1 MQKMLLCVVLFVVS
15 MLMSLD
21 GHARA
26 AVPMQSPQHADFVV
40 SGNRIPGIEK
50 VRESIVVAASARG
63 WQVIS
68 EQAGQQLQLRNV
80 IRGKHT
86 VVVDVFYDTKG
97 VRIDY
102 VSSENLKYTMRDG
115 AASIHPK
122 YNEWV
127 KLLLQDIVARVSI

>member
-1 MQKMLLCVVLFVVS
+1 MQKMLLFVVLFVVS

-21 GHARA
+21 GHARG
-26 AVPMQSPQHADFVV
+26 AVPVQSPQHADFVV
-40 SGNRIPGIEK
+40 SGNRVPGIEK
-50 VRESIVVAASARG
+50 VRESIGVAASARG

-68 EQAGQQLQLRNV
+68 EQPGQLQLRNV

-102 VSSENLKYTMRDG
+102 VSSENLKYAMRDG
-115 AASIHPK
+115 AAYIHPK